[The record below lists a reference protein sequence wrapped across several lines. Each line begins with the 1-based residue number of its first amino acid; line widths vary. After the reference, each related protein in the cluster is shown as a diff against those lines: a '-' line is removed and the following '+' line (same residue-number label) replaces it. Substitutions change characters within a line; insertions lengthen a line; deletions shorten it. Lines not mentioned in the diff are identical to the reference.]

1 MIIFVSGKYKK
12 TKGDKMKSKF
22 EIAKEHLMMGV
33 SHMIPYVIMGGVF
46 TAVYIIFNTMSIEFK
61 NPVLKDITEL
71 GSELGKISFSLMIPI
86 LSGYIA
92 YSIGGM
98 VALSPAV
105 VNGFFIDK
113 LSLGLFGGIIVGF
126 LSGYLARAINRLNIS
141 PQFKILMPIFIV
153 PMLTV
158 AIISI
163 GMYYIVGIP
172 LLNFLDLLENVLE
185 ALVSQNIEL
194 LIVILASM
202 IAFDMGGPV
211 NKIAYFFS
219 VSSLAQ
225 GRLDIMG
232 AVAVAICIPPISLG
246 LNTYISNDRY
256 SESERE
262 VGKASIIMGIVGI
275 TEGAIPFAVM
285 NPVKIVLSN
294 IVGSILGASI
304 ALKGGVESLA
314 PHGGLIVLPVVGN
327 KGMYLLSIAFGV
339 LGQILFLKIFEKIKN
354 ILKNRNQF

>member
-1 MIIFVSGKYKK
+1 
-12 TKGDKMKSKF
+12 MKSRF

-46 TAVYIIFNTMSIEFK
+46 TAIYIIFNTMNISVENSFLR
-61 NPVLKDITEL
+61 NFAEL
-71 GSELGKISFSLMIPI
+71 GSDLGKISFSLMIPI

-92 YSIGGM
+92 HSIGGM

-113 LSLGLFGGIIVGF
+113 LGLGLFGGIIVGF
-126 LSGYLARAINRLNIS
+126 LSGYLAKEINKINIS
-141 PQFKILMPIFIV
+141 PQFKVLMPIFIV
-153 PMLTV
+153 PMITV
-158 AIISI
+158 AIVSI

-172 LLNFLDLLENVLE
+172 LLNFFDALEN
-185 ALVSQNIEL
+185 ALQILTLNNMEL
-194 LIVILASM
+194 LIVILATM

-211 NKIAYFFS
+211 NKIAYLFS
-219 VSSLAQ
+219 VSSLAE

-246 LNTYISNDRY
+246 LNTYISNERH

-262 VGKASIIMGIVGI
+262 VGKASIIMGMVGI

-294 IVGSILGASI
+294 IVGSVLGASL
-304 ALKGGVESLA
+304 ALRSGVESLA
-314 PHGGLIVLPVVGN
+314 PHGGLIVLPAVGN
-327 KGMYLLSIAFGV
+327 KGMYVVSIMFGV
-339 LGQILFLKIFEKIKN
+339 LGQILFLKAFEKIKN
-354 ILKNRNQF
+354 LLKSKNHN

>member
-12 TKGDKMKSKF
+12 IEGDKMKSKF

-61 NPVLKDITEL
+61 NPIFKDITEL
-71 GSELGKISFSLMIPI
+71 GSEFGKISFSLMIPI

-126 LSGYLARAINRLNIS
+126 LSGYLARLINRLNIS

-158 AIISI
+158 TIISI

-211 NKIAYFFS
+211 NKIAYLFS

-246 LNTYISNDRY
+246 LNTYISNERY

-294 IVGSILGASI
+294 IVGSILGASL
-304 ALKGGVESLA
+304 ALRSGVESLA

-354 ILKNRNQF
+354 ILKNQN